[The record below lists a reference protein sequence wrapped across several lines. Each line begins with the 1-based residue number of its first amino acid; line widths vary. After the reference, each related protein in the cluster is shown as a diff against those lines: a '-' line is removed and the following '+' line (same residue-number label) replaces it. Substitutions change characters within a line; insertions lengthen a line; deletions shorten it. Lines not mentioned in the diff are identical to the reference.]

1 MLVRKGKEMKVMV
14 ILCNLTK
21 AIYAFGEDIIDIFG
35 DFLEKIFDGI
45 TTIILSILWLPFYP
59 FFILNKLLQKSL
71 NFFEMNRNYEKNRK
85 AFLKWY
91 RENKDKLE
99 QEQ

>member
-1 MLVRKGKEMKVMV
+1 MNIIV

-21 AIYAFGEDIIDIFG
+21 AIYTFGEDIIDIFG

-45 TTIILSILWLPFYP
+45 ATIILSILWLPFYP
-59 FFILNKLLQKSL
+59 FLILNKLLQKSL

-91 RENKDKLE
+91 RENKE

>member
-1 MLVRKGKEMKVMV
+1 MMKVMV

-21 AIYAFGEDIIDIFG
+21 AIYTFGVDIIEEFE
-35 DFLEKIFDGI
+35 DFLDKIFNVI
-45 TTIILSILWLPFYP
+45 TTAITTILWLPFYP
-59 FFILNKLLQKSL
+59 FFILNKLFDKSL
-71 NFFEMNRNYEKNRK
+71 NFFEMNRNYEKHRK

>member
-1 MLVRKGKEMKVMV
+1 MKIIV

-21 AIYAFGEDIIDIFG
+21 VIYTFGEDIIDIFG

-45 TTIILSILWLPFYP
+45 VTIILSVLWLPFYP
-59 FFILNKLLQKSL
+59 FFILNKLFDKSL

-91 RENKDKLE
+91 RENNE
-99 QEQ
+99 QE